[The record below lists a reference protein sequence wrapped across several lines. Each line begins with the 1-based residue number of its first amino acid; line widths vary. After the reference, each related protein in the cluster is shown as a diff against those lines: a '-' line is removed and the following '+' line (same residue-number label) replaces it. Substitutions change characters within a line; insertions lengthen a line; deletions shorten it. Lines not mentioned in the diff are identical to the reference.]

1 MATITKQ
8 FLSAS
13 TQGKGIK
20 VTTTATDG
28 TGDAGLS
35 TGNPLH
41 VAVSGTT
48 DIDEVWIYASNTSAS
63 DVILTIE
70 FGDDGGVEH
79 NIVTTL
85 AASSTELVVPGL
97 ILHNGLNIRAF
108 AATEDVITIF
118 GYANRMDY

>member
-13 TQGKGIK
+13 TQGKGIN
-20 VTTTATDG
+20 VTTTDTNGA
-28 TGDAGLS
+28 GDSGLS
-35 TGNPLH
+35 NANPIH

-70 FGDDGGVEH
+70 FGGDGGVQH

-108 AATEDVITIF
+108 AAAEDVITIF
-118 GYANRMDY
+118 GFANRLDY

>member
-35 TGNPLH
+35 NANPLH

-48 DIDEVWIYASNTSAS
+48 DIDEVWIYASNTSTSA
-63 DVILTIE
+63 VILTIE
-70 FGDDGGVEH
+70 FGDAGNVQH
-79 NIVTTL
+79 NVVTTV

-97 ILHNGLNIRAF
+97 ILHNGLNVRAF

-118 GYANRMDY
+118 GFVNRLDY